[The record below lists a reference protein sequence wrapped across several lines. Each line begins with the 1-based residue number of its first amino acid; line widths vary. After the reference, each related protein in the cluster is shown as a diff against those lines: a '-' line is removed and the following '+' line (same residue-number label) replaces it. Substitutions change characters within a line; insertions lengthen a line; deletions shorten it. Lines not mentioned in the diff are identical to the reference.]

1 MVVMV
6 MVDYLQVLEERA
18 SGDQHCVGVLRLP
31 VAAGS
36 ETAGHVIPVDVGLEQ
51 LRQIHR
57 RLLS

>member
-1 MVVMV
+1 MVYV
-6 MVDYLQVLEERA
+6 QVLVERA
-18 SGDQHCVGVLRLP
+18 AGEGQCIGLLRVP

-36 ETAGHVIPVDVGLEQ
+36 DAAGRLIPVDVGLEQ